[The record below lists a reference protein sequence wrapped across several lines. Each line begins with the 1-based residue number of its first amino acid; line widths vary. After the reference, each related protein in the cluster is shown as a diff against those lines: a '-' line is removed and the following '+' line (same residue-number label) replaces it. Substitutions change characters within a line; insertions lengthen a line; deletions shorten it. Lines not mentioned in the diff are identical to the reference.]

1 MKTRNDILAEYVR
14 SRYPEIEKTFDFAA
28 YSAGVALKEFGRC
41 IKEAT
46 MFAIQNI
53 KTGKFLYG
61 TDYRYRPPHQRT
73 SKTKMLTYSSIAEAA
88 HDFWVKRKCG
98 KDYRIVV
105 LKSVE
110 VKRVIDYYESKNFI

>member
-1 MKTRNDILAEYVR
+1 
-14 SRYPEIEKTFDFAA
+14 
-28 YSAGVALKEFGRC
+28 
-41 IKEAT
+41 

-61 TDYRYRPPHQRT
+61 TDYRYHLPHQRT
-73 SKTKMLTYSSIAEAA
+73 SKMKMLTYSSTAEAA
-88 HDFWVKRKCG
+88 HDFWVKRRCG

-110 VKRVIDYYESKNFI
+110 VERVIDYCDSKNFI

>member
-1 MKTRNDILAEYVR
+1 
-14 SRYPEIEKTFDFAA
+14 
-28 YSAGVALKEFGRC
+28 
-41 IKEAT
+41 

-61 TDYRYRPPHQRT
+61 TDYRYCPPHQRT

-105 LKSVE
+105 LKSVLLYH
-110 VKRVIDYYESKNFI
+110 VFYKCSRANNNYYLLLYSFTLHLLTA

>member
-1 MKTRNDILAEYVR
+1 
-14 SRYPEIEKTFDFAA
+14 
-28 YSAGVALKEFGRC
+28 
-41 IKEAT
+41 

-73 SKTKMLTYSSIAEAA
+73 SNTKMLTYSSIAEAA

-98 KDYRIVV
+98 KDYRIVA

-110 VKRVIDYYESKNFI
+110 VKRAIDYYESKNFI

>member
-1 MKTRNDILAEYVR
+1 
-14 SRYPEIEKTFDFAA
+14 
-28 YSAGVALKEFGRC
+28 
-41 IKEAT
+41 

-61 TDYRYRPPHQRT
+61 TDYRYCPPHQRT
-73 SKTKMLTYSSIAEAA
+73 SHTKMLTYSSIAEAA

>member
-1 MKTRNDILAEYVR
+1 MY
-14 SRYPEIEKTFDFAA
+14 
-28 YSAGVALKEFGRC
+28 
-41 IKEAT
+41 
-46 MFAIQNI
+46 AIQNI

-73 SKTKMLTYSSIAEAA
+73 SNTKMLTYSSIAEAA
-88 HDFWVKRKCG
+88 LPLNPKVVCG

-110 VKRVIDYYESKNFI
+110 VKRVINYYESKNFI

>member
-1 MKTRNDILAEYVR
+1 MRFRTLRPGSFCTAQTI
-14 SRYPEIEKTFDFAA
+14 RY
-28 YSAGVALKEFGRC
+28 C
-41 IKEAT
+41 
-46 MFAIQNI
+46 
-53 KTGKFLYG
+53 
-61 TDYRYRPPHQRT
+61 PPHQRT

>member
-1 MKTRNDILAEYVR
+1 MRFRTLRPGSFCTAQTIA
-14 SRYPEIEKTFDFAA
+14 T
-28 YSAGVALKEFGRC
+28 AL
-41 IKEAT
+41 
-46 MFAIQNI
+46 
-53 KTGKFLYG
+53 L
-61 TDYRYRPPHQRT
+61 T

>member
-1 MKTRNDILAEYVR
+1 MQLAEKQELVR
-14 SRYPEIEKTFDFAA
+14 LLNLYQADLLMDNDNNIREAA
-28 YSAGVALKEFGRC
+28 KHS
-41 IKEAT
+41 
-46 MFAIQNI
+46 
-53 KTGKFLYG
+53 GKKWEG
-61 TDYRYRPPHQRT
+61 
-73 SKTKMLTYSSIAEAA
+73 TYSSIAEAA